1 MRIGETARGGASELA
16 DFLSPQF
23 TFISSLLIHRSDQ
36 EQSLVPFLTT
46 DVLLNTFHCLRC

>member
-1 MRIGETARGGASELA
+1 MRIGETVRGGGFELA

-23 TFISSLLIHRSDQ
+23 TIVYSLPIHRSDQ
-36 EQSLVPFLTT
+36 EQSLAPFLTT